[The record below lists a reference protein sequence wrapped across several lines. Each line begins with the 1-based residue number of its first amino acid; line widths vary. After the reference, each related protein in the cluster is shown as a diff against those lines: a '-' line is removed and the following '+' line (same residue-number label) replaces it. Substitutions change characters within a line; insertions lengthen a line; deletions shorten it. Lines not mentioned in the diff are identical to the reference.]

1 MSKFTWSTEFETK
14 LTALV
19 AGQDVVSQ
27 ETLQEIAEG
36 FALESGKEV
45 TKRQI
50 GSKLRK
56 MEVEVEK
63 AGVKARSW
71 TDEEAAALAAFV
83 QANAHTMTYAELAA
97 AFNGG
102 SHTTRQV
109 QGKILSLELTS
120 LVKPTEKKAA
130 VKSYSEAEEATIVQM
145 AANGAFLEDIAAA
158 LGKELNS
165 IRGKALSMSRSI
177 AGFLIPAQKVK
188 AEARAD
194 ALEGLDI
201 SEMTIAQVAEKVEK
215 SERGVK
221 SMLSRRGLS
230 CADYDGAAKRAKL
243 DGKAE

>member
-1 MSKFTWSTEFETK
+1 MSKFTWTTEFEAK
-14 LTALV
+14 LVQAV
-19 AGQDVVSQ
+19 AGLGIVSQ
-27 ETLQEIAEG
+27 ETLQDVAEA

-71 TDEEAAALAAFV
+71 TDEEAAALSAFV
-83 QANAHTMTYAELAA
+83 NANANAMTYAELAA

-109 QGKILSLELTS
+109 QGKILSLELTG

-130 VKSYSEAEEATIVQM
+130 VKSYSDAEEATIVQM
-145 AANGAFLEDIAAA
+145 AASGAFLEDIAAA
-158 LGKELNS
+158 LSKELNS

-177 AGFLIPAQKVK
+177 AGFVIPAQKVK

-194 ALEGLDI
+194 VLEGLDVTTL
-201 SEMTIAQVAEKVEK
+201 TIAQVAEKSGK

-230 CADYDGAAKRAKL
+230 CVDYDGAAKRAKL